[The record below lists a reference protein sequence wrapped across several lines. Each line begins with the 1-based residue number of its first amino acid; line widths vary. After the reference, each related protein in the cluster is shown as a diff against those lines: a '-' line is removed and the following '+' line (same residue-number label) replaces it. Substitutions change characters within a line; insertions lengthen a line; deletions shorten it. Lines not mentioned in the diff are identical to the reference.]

1 MAEQHEPPGS
11 LGIEALGRKVEQLA
25 IAVKTL
31 GQHLGTG
38 LTCLERAV
46 NQMATFD
53 QLKQLVADQKGLIQ
67 QEAGEVKAKLDENAA
82 LIQQLRDQLNN
93 PPDVQEIFDQLS
105 SNNSD
110 LQNIFSAAPAARK

>member
-1 MAEQHEPPGS
+1 
-11 LGIEALGRKVEQLA
+11 
-25 IAVKTL
+25 
-31 GQHLGTG
+31 
-38 LTCLERAV
+38 
-46 NQMATFD
+46 MATFD